1 MTLEF
6 DAYGRTRLERLADG
20 HGLSIA
26 ALVGHAAVYS
36 LRRNGELGAARRV
49 PRLRT
54 AMRGSGTLSL
64 SLELRPG
71 DWRALEDEAE
81 HQGETMERLIE
92 HAAVHML
99 ADADAGRF
107 ELGGAGDRPGAALEQ
122 G

>member
-6 DAYGRTRLERLADG
+6 DEYGRTRLERLADG

-36 LRRNGELGAARRV
+36 LRSSDQRGASRRV

-54 AMRGSGTLSL
+54 AIRGSGTLSL
-64 SLELRPG
+64 SLELRPD
-71 DWRALEDEAE
+71 DWLALEAEAE

-99 ADADAGRF
+99 ADADAGRL
-107 ELGGAGDRPGAALEQ
+107 ELGGAGDRSGAALEQ